1 MLRIRGQK
9 DFGIGTIYFGLGL
22 AGLIIAREYTFGT
35 AGRMG
40 PGYFPTI
47 ISALL
52 ILFGLVTLSRGL
64 LREGGRVEDINW
76 KGAALVTLSVC
87 AFGFLLEGAG
97 LVIALVALVLISAAA
112 SDRFRLEVRALLG
125 LIALTIFCVAVFVY
139 GLGLPMPI
147 LGDWLKV

>member
-1 MLRIRGQK
+1 MWHIRGQK
-9 DFGIGTIYFGLGL
+9 DFGIGAIYLGLGL
-22 AGLIIAREYTFGT
+22 AGLVIARDYTFGT

-47 ISALL
+47 ISGLL

-64 LREGGRVEDINW
+64 LRDGERVADVNW
-76 KGAALVTLSVC
+76 KGAALITLSVC

-112 SDRFRLEVRALLG
+112 SDRFRFELRAMLG
-125 LIALTIFCVAVFVY
+125 LVALVIFCIAVFVY

-147 LGDWLKV
+147 LGDWLRS

>member
-9 DFGIGTIYFGLGL
+9 DFGIGAIYLGLGL
-22 AGLIIAREYTFGT
+22 AGLIIARDYTFGT

-47 ISALL
+47 ISGLL

-64 LREGGRVEDINW
+64 LREGDRVADINW

-112 SDRFRLEVRALLG
+112 SERFRLEVRALLG
-125 LIALTIFCVAVFVY
+125 LVALVAFCVAVFVY

-147 LGDWLKV
+147 LGDWLRS